1 MKPTTPSSGSI
12 RKIPTARVQLAPH
25 GSEVRQGSHLPDFDW
40 KAFDGGQGGRT
51 VMQVEHLREALGS
64 DKWLRSDAVKRLERV
79 CGLGEKACQ
88 NALKQNG
95 KFAAHLVF
103 EDQWVGFRE

>member
-1 MKPTTPSSGSI
+1 MHTDPDFPAGFI
-12 RKIPTARVQLAPH
+12 
-25 GSEVRQGSHLPDFDW
+25 HLPDFDW
-40 KAFDGGQGGRT
+40 KSFDGGQGGRT

-64 DKWLRSDAVKRLERV
+64 DKWVRSEAVKRLERV
-79 CGLGEKACQ
+79 CGFGEKACQ